1 MSSIIFWPI
10 LKMCKMCH
18 IWKAS
23 SVSKGIWCITCL
35 SFLCNFYL
43 NASLCISNFSKGME
57 KFLMPHTIQNTFSCP
72 KILLLVKIILEKQ
85 YSRKKWKKIGK
96 LNFWKKNWIWVQCVT
111 QNTAHWKLLTFE
123 NSFPTRSKLQTK
135 HHLENRKLSVYF
147 FNDLKIAHQNVATFI
162 FGAKIQADIFEVIL
176 YSIQLQKS

>member
-57 KFLMPHTIQNTFSCP
+57 KFLMLHTVP
-72 KILLLVKIILEKQ
+72 KSNFLSKISTLLKNHFGKII
-85 YSRKKWKKIGK
+85 
-96 LNFWKKNWIWVQCVT
+96 FWKKRKNWEKNWEIG
-111 QNTAHWKLLTFE
+111 F
-123 NSFPTRSKLQTK
+123 
-135 HHLENRKLSVYF
+135 LEKILNLGTVCYAKYST
-147 FNDLKIAHQNVATFI
+147 LKIAYIWKFLPN
-162 FGAKIQADIFEVIL
+162 
-176 YSIQLQKS
+176 